1 MMEYF
6 QIKMMSASWRICRW
20 FFWQILLFYCMPYL
34 WLNHYDTATVVLML
48 LYTTSFSVYW
58 EFASEANRFKS
69 LWIPYLAYCAIA
81 VTLCCSIGT
90 WNASILFSLLIPL
103 YGAACVLL
111 TRGSERLFQRFRK
124 GNKFG
129 WIVTVAVLVIFLVS
143 LKIIGVSWESSRQGT
158 PEMEKNE
165 MLARRN
171 YLLGK
176 LLVTPEEVLNEM
188 PSAIGVQFQGE
199 WALYS
204 CSMLSA
210 ALVDMYKLY
219 PETRQENLQ
228 YVDSL
233 IGIVMSPELSY
244 YDYLRWGEDS
254 LESLDGDEIHI
265 SYLSHLAWMMCGYKQ
280 LGGDSKYDKLLSD
293 LCRTMNRRILNSDC
307 MNLPTYPGESIYI
320 PDMLVAIVAL
330 NKYAELNNGKYR
342 STVRKWISRATEEW
356 LDEKT
361 GLLVSFLQ
369 EDGTQYGDVP
379 VKGSYS
385 ALNCYYLTFIDPQFA
400 KEQYDTLKSLFWK
413 EGIIAGLKEYHD
425 RRCYLGVDIDAGPI
439 LFELSPSGTAFM
451 TGAATYF
458 HDSAI
463 RKDILRTA
471 EIAGH
476 SVRHN
481 GKQHYLLANVALV
494 GESIMLAMRT
504 HFK

>member
-1 MMEYF
+1 MMEDF
-6 QIKMMSASWRICRW
+6 QINMMSASWRICRW
-20 FFWQILLFYCMPYL
+20 SFWQILLFYCMPYL
-34 WLNHYDTATVVLML
+34 WLNYYDTATVVLML

-90 WNASILFSLLIPL
+90 WNASILFSILIPL

-111 TRGSERLFQRFRK
+111 TRACERLFQRFRK

-129 WIVTVAVLVIFLVS
+129 WIVTVAALVIFLVS

-176 LLVTPEEVLNEM
+176 LLLTPEEVLNEM

-210 ALVDMYKLY
+210 SLVDMSKLY

-233 IGIVMSPELSY
+233 ISIVMSPELSY
-244 YDYLRWGEDS
+244 YDYLRWGEDP
-254 LESLDGDEIHI
+254 LESLDGDESHI

-293 LCRTMNRRILNSDC
+293 LCRTMNRRILNSDS

-342 STVRKWISRATEEW
+342 SIVRKWISRAAKEW
-356 LDEKT
+356 LDEET

-369 EDGTQYGDVP
+369 EDDTQYGDVP

-385 ALNCYYLTFIDPQFA
+385 ALNCYYLTFIDPRFA

-451 TGAATYF
+451 TGSATYF
-458 HDSAI
+458 NDSSI
-463 RKDILRTA
+463 MKDILRTA

-476 SVRHN
+476 SVRHD

>member
-1 MMEYF
+1 
-6 QIKMMSASWRICRW
+6 
-20 FFWQILLFYCMPYL
+20 MPYL
-34 WLNHYDTATVVLML
+34 WLNHYDTATVVLIL

-58 EFASEANRFKS
+58 EFASETNRFKL

-81 VTLCCSIGT
+81 VTLCCPIGT

-124 GNKFG
+124 GNKYG
-129 WIVTVAVLVIFLVS
+129 WIVTVAALVIFLVS
-143 LKIIGVSWESSRQGT
+143 LKIIGVSWESTRQGT

-210 ALVDMYKLY
+210 SLVDMSKLY

-233 IGIVMSPELSY
+233 ISIVMSPELSY
-244 YDYLRWGEDS
+244 YDYLRWGEDP
-254 LESLDGDEIHI
+254 LESLDGDESHI

-293 LCRTMNRRILNSDC
+293 LCKTMNRRILNSDS

-330 NKYAELNNGKYR
+330 NK
-342 STVRKWISRATEEW
+342 
-356 LDEKT
+356 
-361 GLLVSFLQ
+361 
-369 EDGTQYGDVP
+369 
-379 VKGSYS
+379 
-385 ALNCYYLTFIDPQFA
+385 
-400 KEQYDTLKSLFWK
+400 
-413 EGIIAGLKEYHD
+413 
-425 RRCYLGVDIDAGPI
+425 
-439 LFELSPSGTAFM
+439 
-451 TGAATYF
+451 
-458 HDSAI
+458 
-463 RKDILRTA
+463 
-471 EIAGH
+471 
-476 SVRHN
+476 
-481 GKQHYLLANVALV
+481 
-494 GESIMLAMRT
+494 
-504 HFK
+504 

>member
-1 MMEYF
+1 M
-6 QIKMMSASWRICRW
+6 RICLSRW
-20 FFWQILLFYCMPYL
+20 CFM
-34 WLNHYDTATVVLML
+34 V
-48 LYTTSFSVYW
+48 
-58 EFASEANRFKS
+58 
-69 LWIPYLAYCAIA
+69 
-81 VTLCCSIGT
+81 
-90 WNASILFSLLIPL
+90 
-103 YGAACVLL
+103 
-111 TRGSERLFQRFRK
+111 
-124 GNKFG
+124 
-129 WIVTVAVLVIFLVS
+129 
-143 LKIIGVSWESSRQGT
+143 
-158 PEMEKNE
+158 
-165 MLARRN
+165 
-171 YLLGK
+171 
-176 LLVTPEEVLNEM
+176 
-188 PSAIGVQFQGE
+188 
-199 WALYS
+199 
-204 CSMLSA
+204 SA
-210 ALVDMYKLY
+210 ALVDMSKLY

-233 IGIVMSPELSY
+233 ISIVMSPELSY
-244 YDYLRWGEDS
+244 YDYLRWGEEP
-254 LESLDGDEIHI
+254 LESLDGDESHI
-265 SYLSHLAWMMCGYKQ
+265 SYLGHLAWMMCGYKQ
-280 LGGDSKYDKLLSD
+280 LDGDSKYDKLLSD
-293 LCRTMNRRILNSDC
+293 LCRTMNRRILNSDS

-342 STVRKWISRATEEW
+342 SIVRKWISRAAEEW

-379 VKGSYS
+379 VKGFYS
-385 ALNCYYLTFIDPQFA
+385 ALNCYYLTFIDPRFA

-439 LFELSPSGTAFM
+439 LFELGPSGTAFM

-458 HDSAI
+458 NDSSV
-463 RKDILRTA
+463 RKDILRTV

-504 HFK
+504 HFR